1 MKKIC
6 IGLLLCVGS
15 LFATVYENAEDS
27 SVNRW
32 TVSDNL
38 PVGATITNI
47 VDVSQ
52 ESRVINLQGA
62 SYDNKYTIGGLA
74 ASAGGWNEQEKRYLT
89 FSIKNEE
96 GFLVDIILETTSGL
110 RYLRYSDDINQ
121 GIDNEYINI
130 GLGYSLSNGQW
141 HKVQRDLSAD
151 LKILEPNNEIIA
163 IHGLEVR
170 GNCKIDNIEVAD
182 KPSTKEFVIY
192 EDAEDGKINRWA
204 IVDNLP
210 AGATVSNVLD
220 SDLNSKVIK
229 LQGTDSYENRYE
241 LTNIAS
247 NAKNLNFIKKEK
259 IIISWL
265 VMVLT
270 ILMKMN

>member
-32 TVSDNL
+32 T
-38 PVGATITNI
+38 
-47 VDVSQ
+47 
-52 ESRVINLQGA
+52 
-62 SYDNKYTIGGLA
+62 
-74 ASAGGWNEQEKRYLT
+74 
-89 FSIKNEE
+89 
-96 GFLVDIILETTSGL
+96 
-110 RYLRYSDDINQ
+110 
-121 GIDNEYINI
+121 
-130 GLGYSLSNGQW
+130 
-141 HKVQRDLSAD
+141 
-151 LKILEPNNEIIA
+151 
-163 IHGLEVR
+163 
-170 GNCKIDNIEVAD
+170 
-182 KPSTKEFVIY
+182 
-192 EDAEDGKINRWA
+192 